1 MLLPQ
6 AKAWNYQPCNWH
18 SQNGSA
24 HSNVG
29 RDPEEQ
35 NFPHHPPQWEEFW
48 GSHFTSRTCLTT
60 LSSGG
65 WITCHFRLG
74 LIKNQRWIWNKDM
87 IQHEYHFINL
97 CWFSWLSPLLI
108 LEWNE
113 IIFERAFMNFLDTA
127 AFKYLALLCKEKKSL
142 TTWKF
147 IALSRHQSV
156 TFYV

>member
-18 SQNGSA
+18 SQNGSV

-35 NFPHHPPQWEEFW
+35 NFPYHPPWWEEFW
-48 GSHFTSRTCLTT
+48 GSNFTSRTCLIT

-65 WITCHFRLG
+65 RIICHVRLSR
-74 LIKNQRWIWNKDM
+74 IKNEFETKTWPNM
-87 IQHEYHFINL
+87 NTHFINL

-113 IIFERAFMNFLDTA
+113 IIFESAFMNFLDTA
-127 AFKYLALLCKEKKSL
+127 DFKYLALLCKEKKSL

-147 IALSRHQSV
+147 IALSRHKSA